1 MRKPPTK
8 TIAGHWWMVLVLGL
22 AASCAGAA
30 AAQDNG
36 GPWLGV
42 YSQAISDQLH
52 EGLNFE
58 GDGVLI
64 SRVVADSPADKAGL
78 RKGDI
83 VVSVN
88 SRKVSSPEEL
98 TRVVRASSVGQ
109 TVRLAVVRDGAQ
121 RALSARLAERPDDVG
136 AEIEEPEAPDEP
148 DMPAPPDLEILRD
161 SPFGRGNAMILR
173 GMGRGRL
180 GVRVD
185 DLNADLAPYFGVTGT
200 QGALVLE
207 VLKDT
212 PAERSGLKAGDVI
225 TQVGDRKIADAGD
238 LTEALR
244 RAPEGKASVTV
255 VRKGAKRTFE
265 ADLERSP
272 RAMWLDRGRGMMGFR
287 GDDGKRFEI
296 RRRIDDGDRGMQDEL
311 RQLREELRDL
321 RQKLEKMERN

>member
-1 MRKPPTK
+1 
-8 TIAGHWWMVLVLGL
+8 VL
-22 AASCAGAA
+22 S
-30 AAQDNG
+30 
-36 GPWLGV
+36 
-42 YSQAISDQLH
+42 
-52 EGLNFE
+52 
-58 GDGVLI
+58 
-64 SRVVADSPADKAGL
+64 SRVVAGSPADKAGL

-98 TRVVRASSVGQ
+98 TRVVRASSAGQ
-109 TVRLAVVRDGAQ
+109 TVRLATVRDGAP
-121 RALSARLAERPDDVG
+121 RTLSVRLARRPGDVDP
-136 AEIEEPEAPDEP
+136 EVEEPEAPEEP
-148 DMPAPPDLEILRD
+148 DMTAPPDLEMLRD
-161 SPFGRGNAMILR
+161 VPFARGDAMILR

-180 GVRVD
+180 GVRVE
-185 DLNADLAPYFGVTGT
+185 DLNADLAPYFGVTGS

-244 RAPEGKASVTV
+244 RAAEGKTSLTV

-265 ADLERSP
+265 ADLERAP
-272 RAMWLDRGRGMMGFR
+272 RSMWFDGGRGMMGFR
-287 GDDGKRFEI
+287 GDDGKHFEI
-296 RRRIDDGDRGMQDEL
+296 HRRDDGERGMQDEL